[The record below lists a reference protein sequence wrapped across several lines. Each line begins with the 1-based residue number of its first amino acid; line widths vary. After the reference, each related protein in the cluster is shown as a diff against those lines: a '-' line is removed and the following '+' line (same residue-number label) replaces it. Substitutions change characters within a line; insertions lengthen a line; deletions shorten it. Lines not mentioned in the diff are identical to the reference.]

1 MGKNKEKYICSNCGY
16 TVSKWLGKC
25 PECGTW
31 GSFEKAIDFKKDKNS
46 FSISADNEK
55 PVPINE
61 ILISDNIRLKTH
73 INEVDMV
80 LGGGIV
86 PGELILIGGEPGIGK
101 STLMLQLANSIAQKN
116 YKVLYV
122 SGEESLTQIK
132 LRAERLNT
140 LSPNIFLLSENNIER
155 IIFSANDISPQIII
169 FDSIQT
175 LYDANIQSAPG
186 TISQIRECTVKILQY
201 AKTNKISAFI
211 VGHVTKEGIVAGPK
225 VLEHIVDAVLYFEGD
240 KNNEI
245 RILRAVKNRFGT
257 TNEIGLLEMTSFG
270 LKELSDFNFFSI
282 HKGKETPSGCAFSA
296 IIEGSRSIIVEIQ
309 GLTNYNGGFGIPK
322 RMTSGIDNRKASLV
336 IAVLEK
342 YMGMKLYSYDI
353 YLKTI
358 GGMKIEEPAVDLA
371 IAFAIWSSF
380 YNISLPYKAAFIGEI
395 GLNGELLPV
404 SWAEKRIKELV
415 KLGFEKIY
423 ISANTKIDNFVNCEL
438 CCINN
443 IKEFFEFFK
452 H

>member
-55 PVPINE
+55 PVPISK